1 VRSCCCSLETSV
13 VIVGILQSLVY
24 SLLGFA
30 STAWFVL
37 QNSQEQ
43 TGTKVQE
50 VNSMEAVE
58 WSLELEERPTLPLT
72 PRLLGVCL
80 ALAVFG
86 LLTAILLLIGVRTSI
101 RMLFLPW
108 LIFNVLVI
116 ISLLAAGLYLIIR
129 FSLLLDEP
137 DYLRAALSSPLVLLG
152 IFLIFI
158 WVLVDQLFLA
168 LGHRKLLVR
177 VASSFRG
184 SRASLTSRH
193 RTGGETPGSMRSLSS
208 SHRPRSLSSSQPRSL
223 GREPS
228 RSGRSHPGRRGG
240 SAPRSA
246 PSRRRR
252 DTQGVRVREFSCRL
266 DLPGSR
272 SQGALSRSLEQ
283 ILGSSSGEESSVYSR
298 QAAIASLPRL
308 RKSRHQPGMF
318 QAEFQQQESS
328 ENFEAERASTD
339 RLARRDVRGGS
350 MGTMVDTDTMRSS
363 RSLASAKSVTIDPE
377 VTEYHYRG
385 RQEGYHNPV
394 AEEGLEESEGGVTGR
409 VLEGRED
416 AGPWREEVQPVG
428 EGQQKALVEAEEGQ
442 REAAEGVPAPVYPT
456 LDWRERRRGLTRDQI
471 IDYYCQPGDAAL

>member
-1 VRSCCCSLETSV
+1 
-13 VIVGILQSLVY
+13 
-24 SLLGFA
+24 
-30 STAWFVL
+30 
-37 QNSQEQ
+37 
-43 TGTKVQE
+43 
-50 VNSMEAVE
+50 
-58 WSLELEERPTLPLT
+58 
-72 PRLLGVCL
+72 
-80 ALAVFG
+80 
-86 LLTAILLLIGVRTSI
+86 
-101 RMLFLPW
+101 
-108 LIFNVLVI
+108 
-116 ISLLAAGLYLIIR
+116 
-129 FSLLLDEP
+129 
-137 DYLRAALSSPLVLLG
+137 
-152 IFLIFI
+152 
-158 WVLVDQLFLA
+158 
-168 LGHRKLLVR
+168 
-177 VASSFRG
+177 
-184 SRASLTSRH
+184 
-193 RTGGETPGSMRSLSS
+193 MRSLSS

-240 SAPRSA
+240 SA

-394 AEEGLEESEGGVTGR
+394 AEEGLEESEGGITGR
-409 VLEGRED
+409 VLEGGGD
-416 AGPWREEVQPVG
+416 AGPWREEVQAVE
-428 EGQQKALVEAEEGQ
+428 EGQQGGLVEAEEGQ

-471 IDYYCQPGDAAL
+471 IDYYCQPGDAVL

>member
-1 VRSCCCSLETSV
+1 
-13 VIVGILQSLVY
+13 
-24 SLLGFA
+24 
-30 STAWFVL
+30 
-37 QNSQEQ
+37 
-43 TGTKVQE
+43 
-50 VNSMEAVE
+50 MEAVE
-58 WSLELEERPTLPLT
+58 WSLELEEKPTFPLT
-72 PRLLGVCL
+72 PRLLAVCL

-129 FSLLLDEP
+129 FSLLLEEP
-137 DYLRAALSSPLVLLG
+137 DYLRAALSSPIVLLG

-184 SRASLTSRH
+184 SRASLTSRCGLSHLFLEIFNHHKTTCFRH

-208 SHRPRSLSSSQPRSL
+208 SHQPRSLSSSQPRSL

-252 DTQGVRVREFSCRL
+252 DAQGVRVREFSCRL

-318 QAEFQQQESS
+318 QAEFQQQENS
-328 ENFEAERASTD
+328 ENFEAELGSTD
-339 RLARRDVRGGS
+339 RLARRDLPVRGRP
-350 MGTMVDTDTMRSS
+350 MGKVDTDTMRSS

-394 AEEGLEESEGGVTGR
+394 AEEDMEKSEGGATGR

-416 AGPWREEVQPVG
+416 VGPWREKVPPVE
-428 EGQQKALVEAEEGQ
+428 EGQQEGLVEAEEGQ

-471 IDYYCQPGDAAL
+471 IDYYCQPGDAVL

>member
-1 VRSCCCSLETSV
+1 
-13 VIVGILQSLVY
+13 
-24 SLLGFA
+24 
-30 STAWFVL
+30 
-37 QNSQEQ
+37 
-43 TGTKVQE
+43 
-50 VNSMEAVE
+50 
-58 WSLELEERPTLPLT
+58 
-72 PRLLGVCL
+72 
-80 ALAVFG
+80 
-86 LLTAILLLIGVRTSI
+86 
-101 RMLFLPW
+101 
-108 LIFNVLVI
+108 
-116 ISLLAAGLYLIIR
+116 
-129 FSLLLDEP
+129 
-137 DYLRAALSSPLVLLG
+137 
-152 IFLIFI
+152 
-158 WVLVDQLFLA
+158 
-168 LGHRKLLVR
+168 
-177 VASSFRG
+177 
-184 SRASLTSRH
+184 
-193 RTGGETPGSMRSLSS
+193 MRSLSS
-208 SHRPRSLSSSQPRSL
+208 SHQPRSSSQPRSL

-318 QAEFQQQESS
+318 QAEFQQQE
-328 ENFEAERASTD
+328 NFEAELASTD
-339 RLARRDVRGGS
+339 RLARRDVRGRS
-350 MGTMVDTDTMRSS
+350 MGKVDTDTMRSS

-394 AEEGLEESEGGVTGR
+394 ADEDLQESEGR

-416 AGPWREEVQPVG
+416 VGPWREEMQPVG
-428 EGQQKALVEAEEGQ
+428 EGQQEGLVVEAEEGQ
-442 REAAEGVPAPVYPT
+442 RDAVESVPAPVYPT

-471 IDYYCQPGDAAL
+471 IDYYCQPGDAVL